1 MRIKSVRAVR
11 VAPSAPADPAT
22 PPRRP
27 SWHETT
33 VRGTRMSPYRY
44 HNPSPAAVRAP
55 RDPVWARVEA
65 EDGTWGLGLTGFGD
79 PVAKVIDGHLAP
91 LLMGQD
97 CFATRMASDVMWRA
111 TAAYGSVGL
120 AACAI
125 SAVDLALW
133 DLVGKL
139 QEQPVYRLLGG
150 PSHAAVKC
158 YATSDDLDW
167 SRELGF
173 TAFKISNSW
182 APTDGDR
189 GLREMEARVANARN
203 FVGPD
208 ATLGFNPVQSFDVDY
223 AVQVCER
230 LRPYNL
236 AWIEQPLP
244 TEDLE
249 GHIELRR
256 RAPSTRLATGENH
269 QGLAAFRQL
278 IEHRVVDILQ
288 PDILWV
294 GGLTTTVKVCAMAEA
309 AGIAVSLHVG
319 ANNPFGLHCAYAL
332 PSVTDAEFWL
342 GSAPGVP
349 IAEANRIP
357 GHSLPENGLAIPPD
371 RPGFGLEIEPA
382 SITPYFDQ

>member
-11 VAPSAPADPAT
+11 VAAPEPGSAT

-27 SWHETT
+27 SWHEIT
-33 VRGTRMSPYRY
+33 VRGTRMSPYRD
-44 HNPSPAAVRAP
+44 HDPSPAAVGAP
-55 RDPVWARVEA
+55 RDAVWARVEA

-91 LLMGQD
+91 LLVGQD
-97 CFATRMASDVMWRA
+97 CFATQLASDVMWRA
-111 TAAYGSVGL
+111 TSAYGSTGV

-139 QEQPVYRLLGG
+139 LEQPVYRLLGG
-150 PSHAAVKC
+150 PSHPAVRC

-173 TAFKISNSW
+173 TSFKISNSW
-182 APTDGDR
+182 SPIDGDR
-189 GLREMEARVANARN
+189 GLRELEAHIANARN
-203 FVGPD
+203 FLGPD
-208 ATLGFNPVQSFDVDY
+208 TSLGFNPVQSFDVDY
-223 AVQVCER
+223 TVQVAER
-230 LRPYNL
+230 VRPYKL

-256 RAPSTRLATGENH
+256 RVPSARLATGENH
-269 QGLAAFRQL
+269 QGLPAFRQL

-288 PDILWV
+288 PEILWV
-294 GGLTTTVKVCAMAEA
+294 GGLTTTVKICAMAEA

-332 PSVTDAEFWL
+332 PAITDAEFWL
-342 GSAPGVP
+342 GSAPGIP
-349 IAEANRIP
+349 LAEANQLP
-357 GHSLPENGLAIPPD
+357 GHALPENGMAIPPD
-371 RPGFGLEIEPA
+371 RPGFGLKIA
-382 SITPYFDQ
+382 AAAITPYFDR

>member
-1 MRIKSVRAVR
+1 MRIKSIRAVR
-11 VAPSAPADPAT
+11 VAPPAPADPAT
-22 PPRRP
+22 PPLRP

-33 VRGTRMSPYRY
+33 VRGSRMSPYRD
-44 HNPSPAAVRAP
+44 HDPSPADVGTP

-65 EDGTWGLGLTGFGD
+65 EDGTWGLGMTTFGD
-79 PVAKVIDGHLAP
+79 PVANVIDGHLAP
-91 LLMGQD
+91 LLVGQD

-139 QEQPVYRLLGG
+139 LEQPVYRLLGG
-150 PSHAAVKC
+150 PSHPAVKC

-167 SRELGF
+167 TRQLGF
-173 TAFKISNSW
+173 EAFKISCSW
-182 APTDGDR
+182 ASIDGRR
-189 GLREMEARVANARN
+189 GLREMEAHVANARK
-203 FVGPD
+203 FVGDD

-236 AWIEQPLP
+236 TWIEQPLP

-256 RAPSTRLATGENH
+256 RAPYARLATGENH
-269 QGLAAFRQL
+269 QGLPAFRQL
-278 IEHRVVDILQ
+278 IENRVVDILQ

-294 GGLTTTVKVCAMAEA
+294 GGLTTVVKICAMAEA

-319 ANNPFGLHCAYAL
+319 ANNPFGLHCSYAL

-349 IAEANRIP
+349 LAEANRIP
-357 GHSLPENGLAIPPD
+357 GNALPESGLAIPPD
-371 RPGFGLEIEPA
+371 RPGFGLQ
-382 SITPYFDQ
+382 ITPDTISPYFDQ